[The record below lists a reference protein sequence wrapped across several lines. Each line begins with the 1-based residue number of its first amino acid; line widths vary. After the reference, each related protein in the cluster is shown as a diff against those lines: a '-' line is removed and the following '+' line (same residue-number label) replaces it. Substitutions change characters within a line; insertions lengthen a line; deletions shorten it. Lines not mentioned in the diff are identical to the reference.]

1 MSTGEVQ
8 PGRASGR
15 TIPVTCLTHGGAREF
30 CNLRV
35 TKADGTIVLDPHVSG
50 SCVIVL
56 DEAAAT
62 AVFDLLGEWLG

>member
-1 MSTGEVQ
+1 MGV
-8 PGRASGR
+8 PGSRDDR
-15 TIPVTCLTHGGAREF
+15 TIPVTCTTCSSGRGF

-35 TKADGTIVLDPHVSG
+35 TKVNGDIVLDPHVTG

-62 AVFDLLGEWLG
+62 ALFDLLGEWLG